1 MKLTKAQRGF
11 LQALEALNT
20 LGVYPNVLRVAS
32 IIDGGLSHG
41 QTLYRYKIC
50 TQLSALG
57 LVRNN
62 GRGRVHELQ
71 ITAEGLQALKEQHH
85 RSNASARELASVS

>member
-11 LQALEALNT
+11 LQSLKALNT
-20 LGVYPNVLRVAS
+20 LGVHPNVLRVAS
-32 IIDGGLSHG
+32 AIDGGLSHG
-41 QTLYRYKIC
+41 QTLYRYKIY

-62 GRGRVHELQ
+62 GLGRSHELE
-71 ITAEGLQALKEQHH
+71 ITAEGLQALE
-85 RSNASARELASVS
+85 E